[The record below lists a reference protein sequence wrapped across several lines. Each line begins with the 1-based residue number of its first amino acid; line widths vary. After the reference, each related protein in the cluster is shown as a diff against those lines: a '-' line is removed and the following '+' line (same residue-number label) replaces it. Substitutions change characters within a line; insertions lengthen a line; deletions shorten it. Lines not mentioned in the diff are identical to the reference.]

1 MKLFLFS
8 NGPVMT
14 DGRLSNPRRFLFEL
28 IFSFGIMSLAL
39 FIRLALAPVSA
50 GLQYLTFFPAITLAA
65 IFGGYRAGLLST
77 LVGLVFATYFF
88 ISPYY
93 SFENEGLKIISWSN
107 LVFFVD
113 GLLVSFSIEAMHRY
127 RKKSEAELD
136 EVRRAHSQVSKLN
149 AELNEMVC
157 RQREAEQELLIT
169 ATAFEAQDGIMITD
183 SAGVIL
189 RVNQAFTD
197 ITGYSSEEAV
207 GQTPRIL
214 KSGRHDAAFYATMWD
229 SIRLTGH
236 WSGEIWDR
244 RKNGEI
250 YPKWLTINEVRSFDG
265 SAVHYVSS
273 QADITARKASEDKI
287 YNLAFYDPLT
297 QLPNRRLLLDR
308 LRHSVSFS
316 QRDGRHVVLMFID
329 LDKFK
334 KLNDTLG
341 HDIGDLLL
349 KQVAARTSSCVRESD
364 TVARLGGDEFVVLLD
379 GLGGNLHEAAAQAK
393 QIGRKILDTL
403 NQSYDLAGHEHQ
415 SGASIGIALFDEHCK
430 TADDLLTQADIAMYQ
445 AKKAGRNTLRFFDP
459 DMQRSILARV
469 TLEKDFK
476 VALVDAQF
484 YLAYQPVIS
493 REGRVAGA
501 EALVRWRHPAR
512 GIVSPADFIPLAE
525 ETGLIVPLGN
535 WVLKTA
541 CMQLAAWSGCNE
553 TCDLTIAVNVSAR
566 QFKQDDFVSSVMES
580 IEQTGANPRRLK
592 LELTE
597 SMLVSDAESLIIKMN
612 LLKEAG
618 ITFALDDFGTG
629 YSSLS
634 YLSRLPLDQLKVDQ
648 SFVRKIETEES
659 AVVICAATINL
670 AHSLKLKVVAEG
682 VENAAQSNFLS
693 SVHQCDF
700 LQGYLFSKPVPI
712 DQLEEFIRS
721 RSGHIVV

>member
-1 MKLFLFS
+1 MFKNMTIDPRDVSSFWIELLFT
-8 NGPVMT
+8 VV
-14 DGRLSNPRRFLFEL
+14 
-28 IFSFGIMSLAL
+28 IMSLAL
-39 FIRLALAPVSA
+39 FIRLAIAPVDA
-50 GLQYLTFFPAITLAA
+50 GLQYVTFFPAITLAA
-65 IFGGYRAGLLST
+65 IFWGCRAGLLAMAMG
-77 LVGLVFATYFF
+77 VGFATYFF
-88 ISPYY
+88 IPPFY
-93 SFENEGLKIISWSN
+93 SFENEGLKIMAWSN
-107 LVFFVD
+107 LVFLVD

-127 RKKSEAELD
+127 RKKSEVELAEIKL
-136 EVRRAHSQVSKLN
+136 AHSQVSTLN
-149 AELNEMVC
+149 SELDEMLHK
-157 RQREAEQELLIT
+157 QRETEQELLIS

-183 SAGVIL
+183 SKGVIL

-207 GQTPRIL
+207 GQTPRLL
-214 KSGRHDAAFYATMWD
+214 KSGRHDADFYAAMWQC
-229 SIRLTGH
+229 IKNTGQ

-250 YPKWLTINEVRSFDG
+250 YPKWLTITEVKSFDG
-265 SAVHYVSS
+265 SVVHYVSS
-273 QADITARKASEDKI
+273 QVDITARKASEDRI
-287 YNLAFYDPLT
+287 HNLAFYDPLT

-316 QRDGRHVVLMFID
+316 LRDGRHVALMFID

-334 KLNDTLG
+334 KINDTLG

-349 KQVAARTSSCVRESD
+349 KQVAERTLTCVRTCD

-379 GLGGNLHEAAAQAK
+379 GLAGNLHEAAAQAK
-393 QIGRKILDTL
+393 QIGRKIIDTL
-403 NQSYDLAGHEHQ
+403 NQSYDLAGHEYQ
-415 SGASIGIALFDEHCK
+415 SGASIGIALFDEHCQ
-430 TADDLLTQADIAMYQ
+430 TAEDLLKQADIAMYQ

-459 DMQRSILARV
+459 EMQASILARV
-469 TLEKDFK
+469 ALEKDFK
-476 VALVDAQF
+476 DALLQEQF
-484 YLAYQPVIS
+484 YICYQPVIS

-501 EALVRWRHPAR
+501 EALVRWRHSIR

-541 CMQLAAWSGCNE
+541 CRQLSDWSSRDD
-553 TCDLTIAVNVSAR
+553 TRDLTIAVNVSAR
-566 QFKQDDFVSSVMES
+566 QLKQEDFVTTVMGL
-580 IEQTGANPRRLK
+580 IEETGANPRRLK

-597 SMLVSDAESLIIKMN
+597 SMLVSDAESIIVKMN

-629 YSSLS
+629 YSSLA

-648 SFVRKIETEES
+648 SFVRNIETEDS

-670 AHSLKLKVVAEG
+670 AHNLKLKVVAEG
-682 VENAAQSNFLS
+682 VENEAQRYFLS

-700 LQGYLFSKPVPI
+700 LQGYLFSKPVAI
-712 DQLEEFIRS
+712 DEFECFIRNN
-721 RSGHIVV
+721 SGPATKKRVSVR